1 MNDFRETLSG
11 GTRSSVGGADQVIR
25 TLLEDPS
32 GLDEVYRLFLDDD
45 SVVAMR
51 ASYVAMRVAEK
62 DPRSVGP
69 YRDELLA
76 NLELFTQQEVRWHV
90 PQLLVHVDL
99 SSGQRKRAYE
109 VFMEWAETDRS
120 KIVGY
125 YSLQAAADFADADP
139 VLKQDFVPRVRKAHQ
154 TGSKSIQSRCRKIA
168 KQLNIDL

>member
-1 MNDFRETLSG
+1 VDDFRETLSG
-11 GTRSSVGGADQVIR
+11 GTRSSVGEADEVIR
-25 TLLEDPS
+25 ILLEDPS
-32 GLDEVYRLFLDDD
+32 GLAEIYRLFLDDD
-45 SVVAMR
+45 PVVAMR

-62 DPRSVGP
+62 NPRSVGP

-76 NLELFTQQEVRWHV
+76 NLTLFTQQEVRWHV

-99 SSGQRKRAYE
+99 SMGQRKRAYE
-109 VFMEWAETDRS
+109 VCMEWAETDKS

-139 VLKQDFVPRVRKAHQ
+139 VLRQDFVPRVRKAHA
-154 TGSKSIQSRCRKIA
+154 TGSPSVKSRCRKIA